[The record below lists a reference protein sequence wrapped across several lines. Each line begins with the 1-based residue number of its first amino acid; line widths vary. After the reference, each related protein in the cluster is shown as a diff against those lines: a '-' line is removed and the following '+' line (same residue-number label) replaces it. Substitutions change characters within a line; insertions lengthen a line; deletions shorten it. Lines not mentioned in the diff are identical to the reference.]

1 MINAEGKN
9 DTALKAL
16 LMLLEVVMKIVQML
30 VGNMMKKT
38 GNPPPNLKGK
48 FPDQK
53 I

>member
-1 MINAEGKN
+1 MINADGKN
-9 DTALKAL
+9 DVALKSL

-48 FPDQK
+48 VPDQK
-53 I
+53 L